1 MNNNKAFKIAPPPEN
16 SSLDAFYNKAKNAF
30 TLAEVL
36 ITLGIIGVVAALT
49 IPSLINKFR
58 NKTLEAQYKKSVS
71 VVSQAVLKAKAD
83 FGMDNFAEYCTY
95 YPYASDSGMPY
106 DHAKECFE
114 LLYKSLLNIQ
124 GQTNYYS
131 ENAYYINRHYDNIRT
146 YNNKQKVTSTA
157 LAGIGAAIFSTYAMP
172 DGSYIN
178 FNIVE
183 KRLYITID
191 TNGGNKPNKLGHD
204 IFIFALD
211 NKKDILSFY
220 STKPENISDEELE
233 NGNYENEYSKERAG
247 NPCNLTSTQKANG
260 IGCSYYALRNE
271 CPYDSSKAYF
281 DCLP

>member
-1 MNNNKAFKIAPPPEN
+1 
-16 SSLDAFYNKAKNAF
+16 
-30 TLAEVL
+30 
-36 ITLGIIGVVAALT
+36 
-49 IPSLINKFR
+49 
-58 NKTLEAQYKKSVS
+58 
-71 VVSQAVLKAKAD
+71 
-83 FGMDNFAEYCTY
+83 MDNFAEYCTY